1 MVYTIVEFMS
11 PYISSVHMHHD
22 QSSDLIFSFFLLGLL
37 DNEKT
42 FSVDMMFGV
51 LPVVP
56 GLASKMEL
64 KAL

>member
-11 PYISSVHMHHD
+11 PNISSLHMHHD
-22 QSSDLIFSFFLLGLL
+22 QSSDLSFSFFLLGFL
-37 DNEKT
+37 DNKKT
-42 FSVDMMFGV
+42 FGVDMIFGV